1 MIFKKNLFYIIVYK
15 IHILNMSNAL
25 FTQYANKQHE
35 LINFMRN
42 NGFNITIF
50 GAPQSFISK
59 VSKRDPNINHT
70 SAYDKLSFVEDYLKN
85 NLEEAKKEYDE
96 IEKELEE
103 IHKSKSDN
111 PMTYKYPMTY
121 KV

>member
-1 MIFKKNLFYIIVYK
+1 MKIIYFELKKKLFFIIVYK
-15 IHILNMSNAL
+15 IHILNMNNSL
-25 FTQYANKQHE
+25 FTQYANKQYE

-59 VSKRDPNINHT
+59 VSKRDPNINHNN
-70 SAYDKLSFVEDYLKN
+70 AYDKLSFVEDYLKN

-111 PMTYKYPMTY
+111 PMTYKF
-121 KV
+121 